1 MQRDLRAACVAL
13 TSLLLACAAAARAP
27 HEDLEKRIVEVA
39 ERVKPSVVHI
49 EAIVKFNDRRNQV
62 TGSGVIVSA
71 DGGILTNDH
80 VVDKAQKVTVTV
92 PGLKKKYPA
101 RIVGGDRQT
110 DVALLRIRPDV
121 PLPAVNF
128 GSAAD
133 LRVGQWVLA
142 IGTARCPSASCPP
155 RGATSRS
162 RTCSTPSSRPTP

>member
-1 MQRDLRAACVAL
+1 MRRDIRAACAAL
-13 TSLLLACAAAARAP
+13 APLLLACAAAARAP
-27 HEDLEKRIVEVA
+27 HEDLEARIVEVA
-39 ERVKPSVVHI
+39 DRVKPSVVHI

-71 DGGILTNDH
+71 DGSILTNEH

-101 RIVGGDRQT
+101 RIVGADRQT

-121 PLPAVNF
+121 RICAWASGCWPSAIPT
-128 GSAAD
+128 GS
-133 LRVGQWVLA
+133 R
-142 IGTARCPSASCPP
+142 ARCPSASCPP
-155 RGATSRS
+155 RGATSRC